1 MTGIGKR
8 TVPKSLA
15 GFLFVGFYA
24 IAANIP
30 FWVASCWLSILHD
43 GWFSISYA
51 AVGLLALI
59 APRAVTA
66 LVLLLAMI
74 ADVGYGVSES
84 YGIPALDLWKN
95 LGTLQEFSGSRILV
109 IGTVTILALL
119 VVGLSACLPARRIR
133 RDYGLRV
140 AAGLAGF
147 ACLCLSADF
156 VTTASRNHRLTNP
169 FVVAPIDS
177 INPGYSTEL
186 RLSRI
191 HVLRLVQSL
200 ALYSSRRDYQ
210 AKSAPV
216 PSAVALAVGYAKL
229 NSARSEEEL
238 PNLVVILVE
247 SWGLSTDP
255 TINRGLAEAYAQQ
268 GLLAR
273 YEVHQGTVP
282 FHGST
287 INAEARELCGSGM
300 GFHILIAPRQELGPC
315 LPDRLAGLGYRIV
328 ALHGMRGHV
337 FNRSVWWE
345 RIGFQQRWFRD
356 RLQREGL
363 PDCVGAYVG
372 TCDAAIAQWMGRRLE
387 PREAS
392 PTFLYWVT
400 LHSHLP
406 VPVPSP
412 FSGTFPCPAGQSM
425 SAQSPLCSWYGL
437 VANVNDSVAR
447 LAMGNLGRP
456 TIFVIVGDHAPP
468 FSDPVLRDQFSWS
481 DVPYVLLVPRAE
493 QQRSTN
499 GIALNSPASTDAA
512 SSASSSQIAVRNA
525 IQPSRVNSP

>member
-1 MTGIGKR
+1 LTGTGKR
-8 TVPKSLA
+8 TIRKSLA

-30 FWVASCWLSILHD
+30 FWVASRWLSILHD

-51 AVGLLALI
+51 VVGLLALI
-59 APRAVTA
+59 APRALTA
-66 LVLLLAMI
+66 LVFLLVMI

-84 YGIPALDLWKN
+84 YGIPAFDLWKN
-95 LGTLQEFSGSRILV
+95 LGTLQEFSSSRILV
-109 IGTVTILALL
+109 IGTVAILALL
-119 VVGLSACLPARRIR
+119 VVGLSACLPATRIR

-140 AAGLAGF
+140 AACLVAF
-147 ACLCLSADF
+147 ACLCLCTDF
-156 VTTASRNHRLTNP
+156 VTTTGRNGRITDPL
-169 FVVAPIDS
+169 VVAPIDS

-191 HVLRLVQSL
+191 HLLRLVQSL
-200 ALYSSRRDYQ
+200 LSSSRRDYQ

-216 PSAVALAVGYAKL
+216 PSAAALAVSYAKL
-229 NSARSEEEL
+229 NSAKSEEEL
-238 PNLVVILVE
+238 QNLVVILVE

-255 TINRGLAEAYAQQ
+255 TINQGLAEAYARQD
-268 GLLAR
+268 LLAR

-300 GFHILIAPRQELGPC
+300 GFHILIAPRQELEPC
-315 LPDRLAGLGYRIV
+315 LPYQMAGLGYRSV

-337 FNRSVWWE
+337 FNRSVWWD

-356 RLQREGL
+356 RLQGDGL

-372 TCDAAIAQWMGRRLE
+372 TCDAAIAQWMEKRLE
-387 PREAS
+387 PRGTS

-412 FSGTFPCPAGQSM
+412 FRKIFPCPAGLSL
-425 SAQSPLCSWYGL
+425 SPQSPLCSWYGL

-456 TIFVIVGDHAPP
+456 TVFVIVGDHAPP
-468 FSDPVLRDQFSWS
+468 FSDSVLRDQFSWS
-481 DVPYVLLVPRAE
+481 VVPYVVLVPRAE
-493 QQRSTN
+493 QQS
-499 GIALNSPASTDAA
+499 
-512 SSASSSQIAVRNA
+512 
-525 IQPSRVNSP
+525 VNRR